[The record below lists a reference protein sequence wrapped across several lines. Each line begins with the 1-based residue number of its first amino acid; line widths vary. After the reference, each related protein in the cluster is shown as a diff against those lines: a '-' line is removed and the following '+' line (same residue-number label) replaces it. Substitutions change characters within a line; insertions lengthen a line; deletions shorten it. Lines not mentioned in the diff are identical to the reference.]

1 MKQTLKYALIRT
13 PEAKGAHVQSRH
25 GGILGHQTGQ
35 HWYIMMHDTTEDV
48 IDYVIITGTHGPIHA
63 AIDGTML
70 TLIEMEEHGFEITS
84 QPKSTV

>member
-35 HWYIMMHDTTEDV
+35 HWYIMMHDTTDDV
-48 IDYVIITGTHGPIHA
+48 IDYVIIKGTHGPIHA
-63 AIDGTML
+63 AIDGTIL
-70 TLIEMEEHGFEITS
+70 TLIGTEKHDFEITS